1 MASNND
7 PVEEVTKQ
15 LQDLCSTTT
24 YPTIPSIPTQANYVA
39 LLANLGLPLTLTIHE
54 FILYV
59 STKLKALEVIM
70 AEIDETLEAEIN
82 ASRAKVEA
90 TGAEF
95 EARRA
100 DIDRKIKEW
109 NEAIN
114 EY

>member
-70 AEIDETLEAEIN
+70 AEIDETLEAEII
-82 ASRAKVEA
+82 ASKVEA
-90 TGAEF
+90 TGAEI

-100 DIDRKIKEW
+100 DIDRKIKDW
-109 NEAIN
+109 NEAID